1 MTKKTFPVSNPFK
14 IELLKNISYIFS
26 LYFKTKRGVQVQRVL
41 NKDDDE
47 ETIL

>member
-14 IELLKNISYIFS
+14 IEWLKNISYIFS
-26 LYFKTKRGVQVQRVL
+26 LYFKTKRGVQVQRV